1 VQSAAH
7 PNPAPD
13 STGETHHFG
22 AVSASTLLDRLPA
35 SPVAETSLTLAL
47 PTPTPESPRPLPS
60 HPAELILHLFGSSPR
75 TTSDLLLVKQKLS
88 GLIAEIDL
96 CLSRQVNQILHE
108 PRFQQL
114 ESSWRGL
121 YYLWDIRRQ
130 LLSETG
136 SSSESP
142 GMLLRVLSVRK
153 SELLRDFNGA
163 AEFDQSQIFRKIYE
177 EEFGMA
183 GGLPYGLLISDLEFT
198 NHPDDLDLLAAL
210 SGVAAASFAPL
221 IASASPALLGLDD
234 FRTLAQPLNL
244 ARIVRSDRY
253 IRWRSL
259 RQDPDTRFVGLTLPR
274 VLLRKPWEDDGS
286 SRFGFRFRESVESP
300 DRSSLLW
307 GSAAW
312 AFAGVV
318 CRSFAM
324 SGWFADIRGV
334 QRGADDGGLVTELP
348 AWSFSTDVATTAERT
363 PLEVRI
369 PDAQES
375 ELCELGFI
383 PLSACTGTPFT
394 AFNANGSLHEPE
406 RFSGDELATANSR
419 ISAMLQYVLCC
430 SRIAHYLKVRVRDN
444 LGGLRSASE
453 LENSLQNWLQDYVTP
468 DDRADAATKARFP
481 LRNAS
486 VELAEEP
493 GRPGSYQLKLLL
505 QPHYQLDQLS
515 SSISFVATRVNL
527 GF

>member
-1 VQSAAH
+1 
-7 PNPAPD
+7 
-13 STGETHHFG
+13 
-22 AVSASTLLDRLPA
+22 
-35 SPVAETSLTLAL
+35 
-47 PTPTPESPRPLPS
+47 
-60 HPAELILHLFGSSPR
+60 
-75 TTSDLLLVKQKLS
+75 
-88 GLIAEIDL
+88 
-96 CLSRQVNQILHE
+96 
-108 PRFQQL
+108 
-114 ESSWRGL
+114 
-121 YYLWDIRRQ
+121 
-130 LLSETG
+130 
-136 SSSESP
+136 
-142 GMLLRVLSVRK
+142 
-153 SELLRDFNGA
+153 
-163 AEFDQSQIFRKIYE
+163 
-177 EEFGMA
+177 
-183 GGLPYGLLISDLEFT
+183 
-198 NHPDDLDLLAAL
+198 
-210 SGVAAASFAPL
+210 
-221 IASASPALLGLDD
+221 
-234 FRTLAQPLNL
+234 
-244 ARIVRSDRY
+244 
-253 IRWRSL
+253 
-259 RQDPDTRFVGLTLPR
+259 
-274 VLLRKPWEDDGS
+274 
-286 SRFGFRFRESVESP
+286 
-300 DRSSLLW
+300 
-307 GSAAW
+307 
-312 AFAGVV
+312 
-318 CRSFAM
+318 M

-348 AWSFSTDVATTAERT
+348 AWSFATDVAATAERT

-406 RFSGDELATANSR
+406 RFAGDELATANSR

-444 LGGLRSASE
+444 LGGLRTASE